1 MFDREVTPKI
11 TFHVKAQDQA
21 MPVENRLSSYVY
33 VTIQVTDVNDNSPQ
47 FTKTIY
53 TKTVEENVG
62 VGSNI
67 LEIQA
72 IDKDAGRFFVGNVDL
87 IAK

>member
-1 MFDREVTPKI
+1 M
-11 TFHVKAQDQA
+11 KAQDQA
-21 MPVENRLSSYVY
+21 IPVENRLSSYVY

-62 VGSNI
+62 VGSNV

-72 IDKDAGRFFVGNVDL
+72 IDKDAGKNEFHFAVE
-87 IAK
+87 